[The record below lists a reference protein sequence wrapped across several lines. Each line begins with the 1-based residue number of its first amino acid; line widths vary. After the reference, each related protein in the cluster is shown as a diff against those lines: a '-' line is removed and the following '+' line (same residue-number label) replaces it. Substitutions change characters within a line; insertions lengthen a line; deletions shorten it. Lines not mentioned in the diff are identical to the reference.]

1 VLPTATTTR
10 LPAGPE
16 RTAGPARSGT
26 REVIVSTPASFPL
39 PATAP
44 ADPAASPP
52 TTTSGPGAA
61 FSRPTATSGPDAVSS
76 RPGRAAARDADRS
89 PDGSADWVARAAD
102 DALAEHRQRGGDG
115 PLVCASGISPSGPI
129 HLGNLRELLTPHLVA
144 AELAAR
150 GVPVEHVLFLDDH
163 DRLRRLPAGVPA
175 HFAAHLGRPLAAVPD
190 PYGELDSW
198 AARFTA
204 PLHAALAALGV
215 RVRVVSQSARYGAG
229 HYTDAVLAAMARRH
243 RVAAI
248 LADARGTGAAENSDP
263 AESWPYRVYC
273 RRCGADDTRITG
285 YREDSTAL
293 RYECA
298 RCGADGFRL
307 AEANHGKL
315 AWKVDWP
322 MRWAA
327 EPVGF
332 EAAGADHAAPSSS
345 FGVGRRICAE
355 VFGARPP
362 ALLGYGFVGTRGAAK
377 LSSSTGTAPTPA
389 DALAILEP
397 GMLRWLYA
405 RRRPHQAITID
416 FGTEVTRLYDEW
428 DRLAARVAAG
438 TAHAAEAA
446 AYRRAGAPGLAG
458 PRRVVPWRLLTSVLD
473 LTAGD
478 PRSTERILGRAEGAA
493 LRLAD
498 VEPRRTLAASW
509 LARHVPPERR
519 TRVRAQP
526 DTALLATLTDRQR
539 DGLALLTAEL
549 PDCRDL
555 AALTALVYGI
565 PKRLNGLAADAPA
578 DDSVRA
584 AQRSYFTL
592 LYRLLVGADTGP
604 RLPTLLLALGPD
616 RVRRLLTG

>member
-1 VLPTATTTR
+1 MSHPASSPFPPAPFPPATFPPGTR
-10 LPAGPE
+10 S
-16 RTAGPARSGT
+16 GPA
-26 REVIVSTPASFPL
+26 ASS
-39 PATAP
+39 PATAT
-44 ADPAASPP
+44 SPP
-52 TTTSGPGAA
+52 DATP
-61 FSRPTATSGPDAVSS
+61 SRPAGAPAGSSATPSRGSS
-76 RPGRAAARDADRS
+76 T
-89 PDGSADWVARAAD
+89 DWVARAAD
-102 DALAEHRQRGGDG
+102 DALAEHRRRGGDG
-115 PLVCASGISPSGPI
+115 LLVCASGISPSGPI

-163 DRLRRLPAGVPA
+163 DRLRRVPAGVPA
-175 HFAAHLGRPLAAVPD
+175 HFAAHLGRPLAEVPD
-190 PYGELDSW
+190 PSGELDSW
-198 AARFTA
+198 AERFTA
-204 PLHAALAALGV
+204 PLHAALAALGI
-215 RVRVVSQSARYGAG
+215 RVRVVSQSARYAAG
-229 HYTDAVLAAMARRH
+229 HYTGAVLAAMARRQ
-243 RVAAI
+243 RIAAI
-248 LADARGTGAAENSDP
+248 LAAARGTDARGAGDAASGEP

-293 RYECA
+293 RYDCA

-327 EPVGF
+327 EPVAF

-362 ALLGYGFVGTRGAAK
+362 SLLGYGFVGTRGAAK

-397 GMLRWLYA
+397 AMLRWLYA
-405 RRRPHQAITID
+405 RRRPQQAITID

-438 TAHAAEAA
+438 TAGAADAT
-446 AYRRAGAPGLAG
+446 AYRRASAPGLAA
-458 PRRVVPWRLLTSVLD
+458 PRRAVPWRLLTSVLD
-473 LTAGD
+473 VTAGD
-478 PRSTERILGRAEGAA
+478 PRSTERILGQAEGAQ

-498 VEPRRTLAASW
+498 VEPRRTLAATW

-519 TRVRAQP
+519 TRVRAEP

-539 DGLALLTAEL
+539 EGLTLLTAEL
-549 PDCRDL
+549 PGCRDL

-565 PKRLNGLAADAPA
+565 PKRLNGLAADAAA
-578 DDSVRA
+578 DEAVRA

-592 LYRLLVGADTGP
+592 LYRLLVGADAGP

-616 RVRRLLTG
+616 RARRLLTH

>member
-1 VLPTATTTR
+1 MSDPDAAQPRPATTSD
-10 LPAGPE
+10 PDA
-16 RTAGPARSGT
+16 
-26 REVIVSTPASFPL
+26 
-39 PATAP
+39 AP
-44 ADPAASPP
+44 
-52 TTTSGPGAA
+52 
-61 FSRPTATSGPDAVSS
+61 SRPSGASAGGAGRSS
-76 RPGRAAARDADRS
+76 G
-89 PDGSADWVARAAD
+89 GSADWAARAAD
-102 DALAEHRQRGGDG
+102 DALAEHRRRGGDG
-115 PLVCASGISPSGPI
+115 LLVCASGISPSGPI

-198 AARFTA
+198 AERFTA

-215 RVRVVSQSARYGAG
+215 RVRVVSQSARYAAG
-229 HYTDAVLAAMARRH
+229 HYTGAVLAAMAGRR
-243 RVAAI
+243 RIAAI
-248 LADARGTGAAENSDP
+248 LAAARGTDPRGTGDAASGEP

-273 RRCGADDTRITG
+273 RRCGADDTRITD

-327 EPVGF
+327 EPVAF

-362 ALLGYGFVGTRGAAK
+362 SLLGYGFVGTRGAAK
-377 LSSSTGTAPTPA
+377 LSSSAGTAPTPA
-389 DALAILEP
+389 EALAILEP
-397 GMLRWLYA
+397 AMLRWLYA
-405 RRRPHQAITID
+405 RRRPQQAITID

-438 TAHAAEAA
+438 TASAADAT
-446 AYRRAGAPGLAG
+446 AYRRASAPGLVG
-458 PRRVVPWRLLTSVLD
+458 PRRAVPWRVLTSVLD
-473 LTAGD
+473 VTAGD
-478 PRSTERILGRAEGAA
+478 PRSTERILGQAEGAR

-498 VEPRRTLAASW
+498 VEPRRTLAAAW

-519 TRVRAQP
+519 TRVRAEP

-539 DGLALLTAEL
+539 EGLTLLTAEL
-549 PDCRDL
+549 PGRRDL

-578 DDSVRA
+578 DEAVRA

-616 RVRRLLTG
+616 RARRLLTP